1 MRGLHKHILRGEIL
15 YPAVSDTPAWLVVK
29 ANAYARA
36 NGMSPFVLYQ
46 GRWNITFR
54 DMENEVIRTF
64 VMHESVAL
72 ADRPDDLP
80 VLTSSNVQSRGNGYC
95 TLVSS
100 AVGFAEEGP
109 QI

>member
-15 YPAVSDTPAWLVVK
+15 YPAVSDTPAWMVVK

-54 DMENEVIRTF
+54 DMENEVIREPER
-64 VMHESVAL
+64 MSNWEAESCAL
-72 ADRPDDLP
+72 
-80 VLTSSNVQSRGNGYC
+80 C
-95 TLVSS
+95 
-100 AVGFAEEGP
+100 
-109 QI
+109 